1 MENKLKGEKYYTTDL
16 WLRSGS
22 NPPKNIKN
30 KIKKNSSVKP
40 VRINDQ
46 DKANERNYRPRFLK
60 SNPYTYVPIFT
71 TIGDEQ
77 QKAAAQQG
85 EMGQKETT
93 SPKVN
98 ELMALIN
105 DNKIQESD
113 FQLLVDAAK
122 TLSGPEKILLNR
134 RLFES
139 ASRGA
144 QKMLQILNPNAKPRE
159 VYEKAPSRALTEDE
173 MKEISIEPERKKNKK
188 NRILDDDL
196 VIQDQLYNNFGNDEV
211 KWEKN
216 DDGLNTISDVKKN
229 TKSRRNLFKDL
240 SDEAMAMAMTPKKW
254 NTRKSRRNLLPPP
267 KKVTNPLTGYKIK
280 IGGKLYNR
288 LRDQGVTFR
297 L

>member
-1 MENKLKGEKYYTTDL
+1 MENKLKGENYYTTDL
-16 WLRSGS
+16 WLRRGS

-30 KIKKNSSVKP
+30 KIKNMSVKP

-60 SNPYTYVPIFT
+60 SNPYPYVPIFT

-159 VYEKAPSRALTEDE
+159 VYEKAPSRALTENE
-173 MKEISIEPERKKNKK
+173 MKEIFIEPERKNKPNNPNKK
-188 NRILDDDL
+188 NRILDEL
-196 VIQDQLYNNFGNDEV
+196 LPYNNFGNDEV
-211 KWEKN
+211 KWDKN
-216 DDGLNTISDVKKN
+216 NKLDGLKID
-229 TKSRRNLFKDL
+229 SRRKMFKDL
-240 SDEAMAMAMTPKKW
+240 SDEAMAMAMTPKKR

-267 KKVTNPLTGYKIK
+267 TKVTNPLTGRLIE

-288 LRDQGVTFR
+288 LRKEGLIR